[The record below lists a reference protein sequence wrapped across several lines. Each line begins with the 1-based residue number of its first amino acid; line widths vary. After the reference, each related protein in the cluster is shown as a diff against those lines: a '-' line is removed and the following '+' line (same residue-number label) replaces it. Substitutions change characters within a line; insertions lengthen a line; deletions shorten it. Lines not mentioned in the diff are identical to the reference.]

1 MAQIRQAAVAGAT
14 FDMSTMFSSFLNNIT
29 CHAVFG
35 RFFKEGGSRNKIF
48 QELTEA
54 NALLLG
60 GCNLEDY
67 FPSLARLSMVKKLE
81 CAKAHKVRKMWDDL
95 LDKLIEEHE
104 SNPALQVDGEESDFI
119 DVLLSVQEEY
129 QLTRDH
135 VKAQLVVTFQGGID
149 TGSAALDYAMV
160 ELMQN
165 PHMMTKLQNE
175 VRMVV
180 PQGNEMVTEDDLD
193 GMTYLKAVVKETL
206 RLHGPAPFLLPH
218 FSMADCVVEGYTYD
232 TIRNTHYHQRQ
243 GYC

>member
-1 MAQIRQAAVAGAT
+1 M
-14 FDMSTMFSSFLNNIT
+14 
-29 CHAVFG
+29 
-35 RFFKEGGSRNKIF
+35 
-48 QELTEA
+48 
-54 NALLLG
+54 
-60 GCNLEDY
+60 
-67 FPSLARLSMVKKLE
+67 
-81 CAKAHKVRKMWDDL
+81 
-95 LDKLIEEHE
+95 
-104 SNPALQVDGEESDFI
+104 
-119 DVLLSVQEEY
+119 
-129 QLTRDH
+129 
-135 VKAQLVVTFQGGID
+135 VTFQGGID

-160 ELMQN
+160 KLMQN